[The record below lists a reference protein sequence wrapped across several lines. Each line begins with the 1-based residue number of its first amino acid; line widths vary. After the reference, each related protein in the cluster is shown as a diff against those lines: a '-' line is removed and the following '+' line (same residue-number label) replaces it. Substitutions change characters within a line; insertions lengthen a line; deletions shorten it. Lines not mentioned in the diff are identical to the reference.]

1 MKLVIAT
8 ALATIA
14 IATTTAIGGY
24 VVGHSSTDTITPKG
38 LHMTLTTPITLTA
51 NLITGEWE
59 CSNNHGTIKT
69 ITAYVAER
77 DGWNIVSERSAAG
90 NMVSLNPTDTI
101 KACHGYTN

>member
-24 VVGHSSTDTITPKG
+24 TVGHSSTDTITPKE
-38 LHMTLTTPITLTA
+38 LHMTLTTPITLSA

-59 CSNNHGTIKT
+59 CSNNHGIIKT

-77 DGWNIVSERSAAG
+77 DGWDIVSERSAAG